1 MPTTTLI
8 SLINKYKFNRIKA
21 PQMYLTSTYEAALIQ
36 ANMADELDKAGKCL
50 LADVYDIR
58 GGHVEF
64 LTG

>member
-1 MPTTTLI
+1 
-8 SLINKYKFNRIKA
+8 
-21 PQMYLTSTYEAALIQ
+21 MYLTSTYEAALIQ